1 MIGFICNFVLP
12 SKNNT
17 SCERDSI
24 KIVIFMTFE
33 TEAIFVFSKKEL
45 KGHPS
50 LGYIIKPLFSD
61 AIFSGS

>member
-1 MIGFICNFVLP
+1 
-12 SKNNT
+12 
-17 SCERDSI
+17 
-24 KIVIFMTFE
+24 MTFE